1 MFLGP
6 KNAIILSLLPLFF
19 FFFFLLLGFARE
31 DWLHTWCDNRTE
43 EVRWSPTRV
52 CSFRG
57 TTHHWYRG
65 MEQSLVLLHCLF
77 IRLKCCTFIYVFW
90 DWLYEVQSFILWCP
104 NDETIHCCSNLGYT
118 DSLPLRPDWIPF
130 TTMLLPFIPHILN
143 EYFDLTRYTS
153 FSCQPGRF
161 L

>member
-1 MFLGP
+1 MFGP
-6 KNAIILSLLPLFF
+6 KKCNNSVSAPPLFLFLFF
-19 FFFFLLLGFARE
+19 FI
-31 DWLHTWCDNRTE
+31 
-43 EVRWSPTRV
+43 VRLCW
-52 CSFRG
+52 RG
-57 TTHHWYRG
+57 LATHLMWQQDRG
-65 MEQSLVLLHCLF
+65 STVVPHQSLLIQGHNPPLVQRYGTITCPLHCLF

-130 TTMLLPFIPHILN
+130 TTMLLPFVPRILN